1 MGRAY
6 SHAAAAIIAFAMAG
20 PAIAADKVTIAYIGG
35 AADVGFYIADAKGF
49 LKEEGVE
56 ANFVVFDSSARM
68 VAPLAT
74 GEVDVGSGAVG
85 AGTYNALERGITLR
99 AVADKARNKGVF
111 SYQGLLVRKD
121 LYDSGKVRS
130 LEDFKGLKFAMTAPG
145 SNESVVLA
153 EALASVGLTKED
165 VDLTQLSMPQQVAA
179 YASKAIDV
187 SFLPEPFLTAAIKSG
202 VAVQIM
208 PVSKIRDDDVTGVI
222 VYSDHLIRNRPDV
235 ARRITKAYVR
245 GLRVYVDALKDARL
259 AGPGAEEVIDIL
271 AKYST
276 VKDKAVLREIIP
288 HYVDPDGRVGAE
300 SLKKD
305 WAYFRAQKLIKGD
318 ITVDQLIDNSF
329 VDAAVRELGPYKP
342 KS

>member
-1 MGRAY
+1 MGVWNRRSSVVAMLATALA
-6 SHAAAAIIAFAMAG
+6 SPAFA
-20 PAIAADKVTIAYIGG
+20 IDKVTIAYIGG
-35 AADVGFYIADAKGF
+35 TADVGFYIADAKGF
-49 LKEEGVE
+49 LKAEGIE

-99 AVADKARNKGVF
+99 AVADKARNKGVY

-121 LYDSGKVRS
+121 LWDAGVRS
-130 LEDFKGLKFAMTAPG
+130 IKDLKGRKFAMTAPG
-145 SNESVVLA
+145 SNETVVLA
-153 EALASVGLTKED
+153 EALASAGLGKD
-165 VDLTQLSMPQQVAA
+165 DIDATQLSMPQQVAA
-179 YASKAIDV
+179 YASKAIDA

-222 VYSDHLIRNRPDV
+222 VYSDQLIKNRPDV
-235 ARRITKAYVR
+235 ARRITRAYVR
-245 GLRVYVDALKDARL
+245 GLRVYVDALTNARL
-259 AGPGAEEVIDIL
+259 AGPGAEEVIDII
-271 AKYST
+271 AKYSS

-305 WAYFRAQKLIKGD
+305 WAHFRAQGLIKGD
-318 ITVDQLIDNSF
+318 ITVEQLIDNRW
-329 VDAAVRELGPYKP
+329 VDDAVKELGPYKP
-342 KS
+342 KT

>member
-1 MGRAY
+1 MARSNWLAPI
-6 SHAAAAIIAFAMAG
+6 AALAGAIVASAAL
-20 PAIAADKVTIAYIGG
+20 AADKVTIAYIGG
-35 AADVGFYIADAKGF
+35 TADVGFYIADAKGF
-49 LKEEGVE
+49 LKDEGIE

-99 AVADKARNKGVF
+99 AVADKARNKGAY

-121 LYDSGKVRS
+121 LYDSGKVRG
-130 LEDFKGLKFAMTAPG
+130 LKDFRGLKFAMTAPG
-145 SNESVVLA
+145 SNESAVLA
-153 EALASVGLTKED
+153 EALASVGLRKED
-165 VDLTQLSMPQQVAA
+165 VELTQLSMPQQVAA
-179 YASKAIDV
+179 YASRAIDV
-187 SFLPEPFLTAAIKSG
+187 SFLPEPFLTAAIKAGS
-202 VAVQIM
+202 AVQIA
-208 PVSKIRDDDVTGVI
+208 PVSTIRDDDVTGVI
-222 VYSDHLIRNRPDV
+222 VYSDQLIKNRPDV
-235 ARRITKAYVR
+235 ARRMTRAYVR

-259 AGPGAEEVIDIL
+259 AGPGADQVIDII

-288 HYVDPDGRVGAE
+288 HYVDPDGRVGVD

-305 WAYFRAQKLIKGD
+305 WAYFRAEGLITDK
-318 ITVDQLIDNSF
+318 ITVDQLIDNSL

-342 KS
+342 K